1 MKPGLKVLVLGTLM
15 TVPSLSDSA
24 AKVTY
29 SEKTI
34 HYTVN
39 GRTGQEIYSQISRK
53 GPLLTGQPDHKVATT
68 TMTFD
73 VRGVEAGIR
82 GTRCVVTNV
91 DVHVDVV
98 YRVPKW
104 TGKGSS
110 ALRKAWAAFEAH
122 LWRHER
128 RHRDIGLDYA
138 RRVESDIR
146 KLSGDV
152 RRECVGMVDQA
163 RRLATASSAW
173 HDRKQQAFDA
183 SWFGDGGQQFKY
195 DRALMAAK

>member
-15 TVPSLSDSA
+15 TVASLSDSA

-73 VRGVEAGIR
+73 VRGIEAGVR

-104 TGKGSS
+104 TGKGSP
-110 ALRKAWAAFEAH
+110 AMRKAWAAFEAH

-152 RRECVGMVDQA
+152 RRECAGMA
-163 RRLATASSAW
+163 ERAERLAAASSAW